1 MGTVVHNVSYNEVQ
15 RLPDFSA
22 KRSKNLFG
30 VNQSNTVEG
39 NVISLE
45 S

>member
-1 MGTVVHNVSYNEVQ
+1 MGTVVHTVSYNEVQ
-15 RLPDFSA
+15 GLPGFSA

-30 VNQSNTVEG
+30 VNLSDTVEG